1 MTVRSITVWRLAA
14 AGRSGVRIAAGAVGL
29 SRLEIIQT
37 CTGVHRAC
45 CSVGA
50 AVKRPGHEAGRSSM
64 SSAEVKDDWSYTSTP
79 PIRLHDVDS
88 EMLLYLI
95 TQTHLTN
102 PSEIS
107 ILVRLYYFSLP
118 SHCSSRSA
126 YCLTLHRKDKL
137 QIGKLQITHTC

>member
-50 AVKRPGHEAGRSSM
+50 AVKRPGHEAGRSSV
-64 SSAEVKDDWSYTSTP
+64 SSAEVKDEWSCTSAHS
-79 PIRLHDVDS
+79 IRLHGVDRDS
-88 EMLLYLI
+88 FAF
-95 TQTHLTN
+95 T
-102 PSEIS
+102 
-107 ILVRLYYFSLP
+107 LP
-118 SHCSSRSA
+118 
-126 YCLTLHRKDKL
+126 LP
-137 QIGKLQITHTC
+137 